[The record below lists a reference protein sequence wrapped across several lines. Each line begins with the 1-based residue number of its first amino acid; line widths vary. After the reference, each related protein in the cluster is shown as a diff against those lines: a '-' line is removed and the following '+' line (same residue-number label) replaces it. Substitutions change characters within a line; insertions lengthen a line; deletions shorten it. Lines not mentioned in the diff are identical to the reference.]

1 MVLTSIN
8 QANAGLV
15 KDLIT
20 EWKECRHD
28 YGPSDY
34 HVNLDW
40 LTSREE
46 RPQQPAVRVVDMDN
60 GNLARLLLKNSI
72 HGEMGTYGYGI
83 RRSGSTNN
91 RAQQQ
96 PKKKSR
102 YVLMH
107 GIGR

>member
-15 KDLIT
+15 EDLIT
-20 EWKECRHD
+20 DWKEGRHD
-28 YGPSDY
+28 YGPSDH

-40 LTSREE
+40 LTSSEE
-46 RPQQPAVRVVDMDN
+46 SHQQPAGRIDEMNN

-72 HGEMGTYGYGI
+72 HGEKGTYGYGI

-96 PKKKSR
+96 P
-102 YVLMH
+102 
-107 GIGR
+107 